1 MRPRHFEDIFKCIS
15 LNENGQI
22 PTKLSLKFVPNV
34 PAINS
39 TALVQIMVGADHIN
53 VSLGL
58 SELITFP

>member
-15 LNENGQI
+15 LNENVQI

-34 PAINS
+34 PAFNS